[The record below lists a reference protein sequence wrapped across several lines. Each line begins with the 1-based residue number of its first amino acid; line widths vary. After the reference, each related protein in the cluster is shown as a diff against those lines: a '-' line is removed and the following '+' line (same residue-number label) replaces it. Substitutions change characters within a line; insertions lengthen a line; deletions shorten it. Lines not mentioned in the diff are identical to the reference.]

1 MRSADAMEKV
11 VTGEADLAIAGKPE
25 TLPGAVAFSMLEN
38 LAVVLIAPA
47 LPCPV
52 RNQVSVEKPDWS
64 TVPFIMADQG
74 PVRRRIELWFRRNK
88 ISNPMIYATVGGHEA
103 MVSMVPVRR
112 RIELWFRRNKISNPM
127 IYATVGGHEAMVS
140 MVALGCGVALLPEVV
155 LENSPEPVRNRVM
168 ILERSDE
175 KTPFELGVCAQKK
188 RLHEP
193 LIEAFWKIL
202 PNHK

>member
-1 MRSADAMEKV
+1 V

-74 PVRRRIELWFRRNK
+74 RYAAALSCGSAVTKSVTHRFTRR
-88 ISNPMIYATVGGHEA
+88 
-103 MVSMVPVRR
+103 
-112 RIELWFRRNKISNPM
+112 
-127 IYATVGGHEAMVS
+127 
-140 MVALGCGVALLPEVV
+140 
-155 LENSPEPVRNRVM
+155 
-168 ILERSDE
+168 
-175 KTPFELGVCAQKK
+175 
-188 RLHEP
+188 
-193 LIEAFWKIL
+193 
-202 PNHK
+202 

>member
-1 MRSADAMEKV
+1 MPLTQWTKWSP
-11 VTGEADLAIAGKPE
+11 EADLAIAGKPE

-38 LAVVLIAPA
+38 LTVVLIAPA

-52 RNQVSVEKPDWS
+52 RNQVSVDKPDWS
-64 TVPFIMADQG
+64 TVPFIMADQAG
-74 PVRRRIELWFRRNK
+74 TPPHRV
-88 ISNPMIYATVGGHEA
+88 V
-103 MVSMVPVRR
+103 VPPSQNQQPIDLRHGR
-112 RIELWFRRNKISNPM
+112 
-127 IYATVGGHEAMVS
+127 GHEAMVS

-175 KTPFELGVCAQKK
+175 KHRSSWCLRAEK

-193 LIEAFWKIL
+193 LIDAFWKIVL
-202 PNHK
+202 ERKSAE